1 MAIANDYTT
10 GTVSITSGTTT
21 LTGSGTSWL
30 GSTANPV
37 VRPGD
42 LFGKAGLWVP
52 IASVNSNTSITL
64 AENWPGSTL
73 SGATYRIRFQP
84 DGSRYT
90 ATARELIETL
100 ANGNLS
106 SIAGLTSA
114 ANKLPY
120 YTGSGAAAL
129 ADLTAFARTL
139 LDDANASAA
148 RATLELTDDNIHANA
163 LKTYGVYN
171 SGASGVDLNDAVDG
185 DFGLY
190 ASSLS
195 NTPTAAG
202 VAFWWIETQR
212 IYTGSATR
220 QIATSYFGSSPASVV
235 QFVRVRTSSG
245 DWGPWT
251 RIYTDAAISS
261 FMATVLD
268 DADAATARAT
278 LGANSAANLTTGT
291 LPDARVSAT
300 LTADKAFRRGNILA
314 TVSQSSGTPT
324 GGLIERGSNANG
336 EYARFAD
343 GTQICLSP
351 TDITGSP
358 NIAVG
363 NIFYMGA
370 VAWTFPATFSAAPSV
385 QCDCPGSTN
394 CWGHAVVS
402 SGVSSGLRVMAPTS
416 QTGVNVRAVAIGRWF

>member
-90 ATARELIETL
+90 AAARELIETL

-120 YTGSGAAAL
+120 YTGSGTAAL

-148 RATLELTDDNIHANA
+148 RATLELTDYNIHANA
-163 LKTYGVYN
+163 LKTYGAYN

-202 VAFWWIETQR
+202 VSWWWIETQR
-212 IYTGSATR
+212 LYNGSATR
-220 QIATSYFGSSPASVV
+220 QIATSYFPSSPASVV
-235 QFVRVRTSSG
+235 QFVRVRTGSG

-251 RIYTDAAISS
+251 GI
-261 FMATVLD
+261 
-268 DADAATARAT
+268 
-278 LGANSAANLTTGT
+278 
-291 LPDARVSAT
+291 
-300 LTADKAFRRGNILA
+300 
-314 TVSQSSGTPT
+314 TP
-324 GGLIERGSNANG
+324 ERGSNANG
-336 EYARFAD
+336 EYVRFAD
-343 GTQICLSP
+343 GTQICTGPVISVNVNVA
-351 TDITGSP
+351 TGS
-358 NIAVG
+358 IYYSA
-363 NIFYMGA
+363 A
-370 VAWTFPATFSAAPSV
+370 STWTFPATFAATPLCFAHASNAGNGVGYCNTPSTTQASV
-385 QCDCPGSTN
+385 R
-394 CWGHAVVS
+394 A
-402 SGVSSGLRVMAPTS
+402 LAATS
-416 QTGVNVRAVAIGRWF
+416 QTGVTVRAMAIGRWY